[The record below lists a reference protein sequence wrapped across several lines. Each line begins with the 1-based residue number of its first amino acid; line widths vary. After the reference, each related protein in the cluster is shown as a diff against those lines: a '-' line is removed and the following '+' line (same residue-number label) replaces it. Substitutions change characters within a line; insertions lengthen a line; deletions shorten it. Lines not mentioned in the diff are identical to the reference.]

1 MKLRA
6 RTYPRSPS
14 KKPEALLLSRS
25 GTPWRTKSHCPH
37 PRHMLCIY
45 YLYLRRLMNKP
56 VCYVLCKYVVYTEF
70 NMILI
75 SFITVSITSLKV
87 QEKSCMPSFSVLI
100 LIQFHLI
107 RWVFGQEMSWCTNI
121 SGGEFFTSF
130 WAEDIYIPPGP
141 YFLQNETS
149 RKVFGGPHGGVAN
162 LLHFVK
168 ESFLESDQ
176 KKHCHFADFYLT
188 IISRV

>member
-37 PRHMLCIY
+37 PSYMLCIY

-130 WAEDIYIPPGP
+130 GQRTFIYLHT
-141 YFLQNETS
+141 FLKETS
-149 RKVFGGPHGGVAN
+149 RKVLVAHMVEGRI
-162 LLHFVK
+162 LCILSDT
-168 ESFLESDQ
+168 EFLR
-176 KKHCHFADFYLT
+176 K
-188 IISRV
+188 